1 VAPVERARKRHV
13 NSRSVARAATIALL
27 LLAAPASA
35 QQPTAAQ
42 HRTAERALRTQP
54 IIDGHNDLP
63 WVIRRDSIAR
73 GDPARYNLR
82 VKTPGHTDIARL
94 RAGRV
99 GAQFWSVY
107 TPGDIR
113 DSGYARVQLEQIDIA
128 RRFIERYPDIFE
140 LALSADDVR
149 RIIRRRK
156 VASLI
161 GLEGGHALENSLAA
175 LRAYRELGVA
185 YMTLTHNVTLDWADA
200 ANDSAKHGGLT
211 EFGREVVREMNRLGM
226 LVDLS
231 HVSDGT
237 MSDVLDVT
245 AAPVIFSHSSARAL
259 TDVPR
264 NVPDSILQRV
274 RQNRGI
280 VMVTFVPG
288 FVSPEVAAHS
298 RRRHEFELELARRF
312 PDDTAARARE
322 LAQWDLA
329 NPPPRATLSQIADHI
344 DYIRRVA
351 GLEQVGIGSD
361 FDGIEQVPIGLED
374 VATFPALF
382 AELARRGWTERELR
396 MLSGENILRVM
407 RAAETVARR
416 IQRERGPSMRTISDL
431 DR

>member
-1 VAPVERARKRHV
+1 MAV
-13 NSRSVARAATIALL
+13 RAAAALV
-27 LLAAPASA
+27 LLAATASA
-35 QQPTAAQ
+35 QQPSAA
-42 HRTAERALRTQP
+42 HVRTAERALRAQP

-63 WVIRRDSIAR
+63 WVIRRDSAAR
-73 GDPARYNLR
+73 GDPVRYNLR
-82 VKTPGHTDIARL
+82 VRTTGHTDIARL

-128 RRFIERYPDIFE
+128 RRFIERYPDVFE
-140 LALSADDVR
+140 IALSADDVG

-156 VASLI
+156 IASLI

-200 ANDSAKHGGLT
+200 ANDSLKHGGLT
-211 EFGREVVREMNRLGM
+211 EFGREVVREMNRIGM

-245 AAPVIFSHSSARAL
+245 VAPVIFSHASARAL

-264 NVPDSILQRV
+264 NVPDSILLRV
-274 RQNRGI
+274 RQNGGV

-298 RRRHEFELELARRF
+298 RRRRELERDLAQRF
-312 PDDTAARARE
+312 PNDPAAQARE
-322 LAQWDLA
+322 LAQWDIA
-329 NPPPRATLSQIADHI
+329 NPAPRATLGQIADHI
-344 DYIRRVA
+344 EYVRRVA
-351 GLEQVGIGSD
+351 GLEHVGIGSD

-374 VATFPALF
+374 VSTFPALF

-407 RAAETVARR
+407 RRAEEVARR
-416 IQRERGPSMRTISDL
+416 LQRERGPSMRTIMEL
-431 DR
+431 DRGT

>member
-1 VAPVERARKRHV
+1 V
-13 NSRSVARAATIALL
+13 NSRSVARAATIALV

-35 QQPTAAQ
+35 QQATAAH

-73 GDPARYNLR
+73 GDPTRYNLR
-82 VKTPGHTDIARL
+82 VRTPGHTDIARL

-128 RRFIERYPDIFE
+128 RRFIERYPDVFE
-140 LALSADDVR
+140 LALSADEVR

-175 LRAYRELGVA
+175 LRAYRDLGAV

-264 NVPDSILQRV
+264 NVPDSILLRV

-298 RRRHEFELELARRF
+298 RRRHEFELELVRRF
-312 PDDTAARARE
+312 PDDTAVRARE

-329 NPPPRATLSQIADHI
+329 NPPPRATLGQIADHI
-344 DYIRRVA
+344 DYVRRVA
-351 GLEQVGIGSD
+351 GLEYVGIGSD

-396 MLSGENILRVM
+396 LLSGENVLRVM
-407 RAAETVARR
+407 RRAEEVARR
-416 IQRERGPSMRTISDL
+416 LQRERGPSMRTIREL
-431 DR
+431 DRSR

>member
-1 VAPVERARKRHV
+1 MVV
-13 NSRSVARAATIALL
+13 RAAVALV
-27 LLAAPASA
+27 LLAATASA
-35 QQPTAAQ
+35 QQPTAA
-42 HRTAERALRTQP
+42 HYRTAERALRAQP

-63 WVIRRDSIAR
+63 WVIRRDPNAR
-73 GDPARYNLR
+73 GDPVRYDLR
-82 VKTPGHTDIARL
+82 VRTPGHTDIARL

-128 RRFIERYPDIFE
+128 RRFIERYPDVFE

-149 RIIRRRK
+149 RITRRRK
-156 VASLI
+156 IASLI

-175 LRAYRELGVA
+175 LRAYRELGVV

-200 ANDSAKHGGLT
+200 ANDSARHGGLT

-231 HVSDGT
+231 HVSDAT

-245 AAPVIFSHSSARAL
+245 TAPVIFSHSSARAL

-264 NVPDSILQRV
+264 NVPDSILLRV
-274 RQNRGI
+274 RQNGGV
-280 VMVTFVPG
+280 VMVTFVPS
-288 FVSPEVAAHS
+288 FVSPEVATHS
-298 RRRHEFELELARRF
+298 RRRGELERDLARRF
-312 PDDTAARARE
+312 PTDTSAQARE
-322 LAQWDLA
+322 LAQLDA
-329 NPPPRATLSQIADHI
+329 TNPPRATLGQVADHI
-344 DYIRRVA
+344 QHVRRVA
-351 GLEQVGIGSD
+351 GLEHVGIGSD
-361 FDGIEQVPIGLED
+361 FDGIEQVPVGLED

-396 MLSGENILRVM
+396 MLSGENVLRVM
-407 RAAETVARR
+407 RRAEEVARR
-416 IQRERGPSMRTISDL
+416 LQRERGPSMRTITEL
-431 DR
+431 DKGR

>member
-1 VAPVERARKRHV
+1 V
-13 NSRSVARAATIALL
+13 RAAAIALVL
-27 LLAAPASA
+27 VAAPASA
-35 QQPTAAQ
+35 QQPTPA
-42 HRTAERALRTQP
+42 HFRTAERALRAQP
-54 IIDGHNDLP
+54 IVDGHNDLP
-63 WVIRRDSIAR
+63 WAIRRDSAAR
-73 GDPARYNLR
+73 GDPTRYNLR
-82 VKTPGHTDIARL
+82 ARTPGHTDIARL

-128 RRFIERYPDIFE
+128 RRFIERYPDVFE
-140 LALSADDVR
+140 FALSANDVR

-156 VASLI
+156 IASLI

-175 LRAYRELGVA
+175 LRAYRELGTA

-200 ANDSAKHGGLT
+200 ASDSAKHGGLT

-231 HVSDGT
+231 HVSDAT
-237 MSDVLDVT
+237 MSDALDAT

-264 NVPDSILQRV
+264 NVPDSILLRV
-274 RQNRGI
+274 RQNGGI

-298 RRRHEFELELARRF
+298 HRRAELERDLVQRF
-312 PDDTAARARE
+312 PDDPTAQARE
-322 LAQWDLA
+322 LVQWDVA
-329 NPPPRATLSQIADHI
+329 NPPPRATLGQIADHI
-344 DYIRRVA
+344 DHVRRVA
-351 GLEQVGIGSD
+351 GLDHVGIGSD

-374 VATFPALF
+374 VSTFPALF

-407 RAAETVARR
+407 GKGEEVARR
-416 IQRERGPSMRTISDL
+416 LQRERGPSMRTISEL
-431 DR
+431 DRGT